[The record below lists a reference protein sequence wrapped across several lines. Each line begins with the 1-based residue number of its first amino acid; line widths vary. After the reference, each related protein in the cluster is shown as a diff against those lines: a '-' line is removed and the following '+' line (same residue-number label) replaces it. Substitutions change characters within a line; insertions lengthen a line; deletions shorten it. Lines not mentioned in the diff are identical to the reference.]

1 MAKDDTLRGDGVGRR
16 GDLGGRVGV
25 PWDPDDA
32 VEDADDGGEGSAVD
46 FGVAAA
52 ELLRSKGGGA
62 LRTVWSSLKTIVL
75 VQSLKVVS

>member
-1 MAKDDTLRGDGVGRR
+1 MAKEDTLRGDGLGRR

-25 PWDPDDA
+25 PGDA
-32 VEDADDGGEGSAVD
+32 EEVEEADEGGEGS
-46 FGVAAA
+46 FEESRSGP
-52 ELLRSKGGGA
+52 ERSKGGGA